1 MQSAV
6 VVVAVVSGLHALV
19 KFAFFLLPY
28 RRRRADLDRAYG
40 DRLSA
45 TRAADRVSLL
55 VVVAAAVTLFVAG
68 VHVPSFLIG
77 LWCGAT
83 LIQLYFHA
91 FHEPL
96 DRATAPSGPAGP
108 IRTMSYAIQASPWR
122 PWPEVAVYTGLVV
135 AALVAL
141 AV

>member
-1 MQSAV
+1 MQTAV
-6 VVVAVVSGLHALV
+6 VVVAVVFGLHALV

-45 TRAADRVSLL
+45 TRVSDRVSLL
-55 VVVAAAVTLFVAG
+55 VVVAAGVVLFVAG

-83 LIQLYFHA
+83 LIQLYFHE

-96 DRATAPSGPAGP
+96 PREVAPPGPAGP
-108 IRTMSYAIQASPWR
+108 ILSLIHI
-122 PWPEVAVYTGLVV
+122 
-135 AALVAL
+135 
-141 AV
+141 

>member
-1 MQSAV
+1 MHTAV
-6 VVVAVVSGLHALV
+6 VVVAVVSGLHALI

-28 RRRRADLDRAYG
+28 PRRRADLDRAYG

-45 TRAADRVSLL
+45 TRVSDPVSLL

-83 LIQLYFHA
+83 LIQLYFHS
-91 FHEPL
+91 FHAPL
-96 DRATAPSGPAGP
+96 SGDTAPAGP
-108 IRTMSYAIQASPWR
+108 TSPIKTMSYAIQASPWR
-122 PWPEVAVYTGLVV
+122 PWPEIAVYSALVV
-135 AALVAL
+135 AALVVLVA
-141 AV
+141 